1 MHNVGQCDDTAQTQ
15 ENDAVPSPKRHLH
28 AVDAT
33 CQLGL
38 WQKLR
43 WVGGM
48 MHENG
53 AWLNASSAFKYPF
66 FNLHGLLLA
75 NKVESGFVC
84 CTPRGAVFKIPDPRS
99 ASVSFE
105 VEWLL

>member
-66 FNLHGLLLA
+66 LT
-75 NKVESGFVC
+75 
-84 CTPRGAVFKIPDPRS
+84 CTDSFSLIKSKAVLYVAHLGALFLKFPTP
-99 ASVSFE
+99 E
-105 VEWLL
+105 VPPSLSR